1 LIWSHGGARQ
11 SLRSTNRPQRLT
23 YEQSLYPRR
32 AKTNKMKKLVPQG
45 ANSAQP
51 HHVDLHVGAL
61 IRTRRK
67 ALGISQSELAD
78 SLGLTFQQV
87 QKYERGSN
95 RVSSRRMAS
104 DFSGGAAA
112 VPALNRSCS
121 KNVDANR
128 RSTP

>member
-1 LIWSHGGARQ
+1 M
-11 SLRSTNRPQRLT
+11 
-23 YEQSLYPRR
+23 
-32 AKTNKMKKLVPQG
+32 NKLAPQG

-87 QKYERGSN
+87 QKYETGAN
-95 RVSSRRMAS
+95 RVSAGRLFEVAQRLQVEMAYFFEGLEQKLESRPYQKPPCVAPSLMVPKGWWNL
-104 DFSGGAAA
+104 DFKS
-112 VPALNRSCS
+112 LNMM
-121 KNVDANR
+121 
-128 RSTP
+128 